1 MKRISKCQS
10 WRLLKRY
17 WASRP
22 TPDEWMQLIR
32 LLSTI
37 KCAKM
42 TPAEWRCCGPHSNLA
57 NNLFASACD
66 SRRPIISFATFH
78 LRSSSLPSAPPLEGL
93 RDYSFDQSVMLLSR
107 IGAMSERVKMSKFL
121 LTVCAFGLLLS
132 FAFAE
137 EKSPEQHREESNQ
150 MLGVEGIQK
159 MELTRVV
166 ASGTNQRI
174 YFFYAAPIA
183 PPAISISVLPS
194 DRNMAQSRPRLQ
206 PTSPTSERKT
216 SATGAI
222 DIRFEAS
229 KLITSQPKNTSAA
242 IHSSYSFSSPA
253 ASLGKFVST

>member
-1 MKRISKCQS
+1 MS
-10 WRLLKRY
+10 
-17 WASRP
+17 
-22 TPDEWMQLIR
+22 
-32 LLSTI
+32 
-37 KCAKM
+37 
-42 TPAEWRCCGPHSNLA
+42 
-57 NNLFASACD
+57 
-66 SRRPIISFATFH
+66 
-78 LRSSSLPSAPPLEGL
+78 LRSAPPLEGL

-107 IGAMSERVKMSKFL
+107 IGAMSGRVKMSKFL